1 MRKVYLGA
9 FALLLNSLICLANDT
24 ANIEIIEDKRAAVT
38 QSETSFEYSCNEL
51 DTKIA
56 SFQRLKGTGIG
67 LIVCGAIM
75 SGIGIGMIASAGG
88 QTSYQTNSNGETSG
102 DLTGGLGAVI
112 ASIGIP
118 VCIAGIIIAPIGAK
132 KANDYK
138 LQKKQQNCQ
147 ISLRVRPKA
156 VELVCNF

>member
-1 MRKVYLGA
+1 MRNVYLGA
-9 FALLLNSLICLANDT
+9 FALLLNSLVCLAGDT
-24 ANIEIIEDKRAAVT
+24 ANIEIIEDKRAAVS

-51 DTKIA
+51 DAKIA

-67 LIVCGAIM
+67 CIIGGAIM

-88 QTSYQTNSNGETSG
+88 QTYYETNSNGETSG

-112 ASIGIP
+112 TAIGIP
-118 VCIAGIIIAPIGAK
+118 VCIAGIIITPIGARK
-132 KANDYK
+132 TNEYK
-138 LQKKQQNCQ
+138 LRKKQQNCQ

>member
-9 FALLLNSLICLANDT
+9 FALLLNSLICLASDT
-24 ANIEIIEDKRAAVT
+24 ANIEIIEDKRAAVN
-38 QSETSFEYSCNEL
+38 QSETSFEFSCNEL
-51 DTKIA
+51 DAKIA
-56 SFQRLKGTGIG
+56 SFQRLKRTGIG
-67 LIVCGAIM
+67 LIIGGAIM

-88 QTSYQTNSNGETSG
+88 QTSYETNSNGETSG

-118 VCIAGIIIAPIGAK
+118 VCIAGIIITPIGAK
-132 KANDYK
+132 KANEYK
-138 LQKKQQNCQ
+138 LRKKQQNCQ